1 MILLRAARIPEALM
15 FRFLVVIL
23 VIAASLLWT
32 TSTPTQADD
41 LPFLYISLPPNVQ
54 SESVQISYFL
64 VGPFGGYGG
73 YVAPRFDVSAY
84 QIPAT
89 VDDKRATELRA
100 IVYAS
105 GCEIQEFVIPLTA
118 QSPVSREFACQ
129 QGQEVSLSGQIS
141 PNELARYGNAELVI
155 TYMARWSH
163 GFFGITDGPVTHFE
177 IAKITPHRD
186 GRFNVNLPM
195 ISREATHSEQA
206 SVCLML
212 RDSRTLNHIASNLE
226 PDDGELKSEDR
237 CLQIRTSYPAE
248 INFTAGR
255 FEKSNLKG
263 RVFRSDSGK
272 SIANSYI
279 LLENEIDQEKNFDT
293 RTDEAGNYIFG
304 HIPPGSY
311 TVSIYAWFD
320 KRDEV
325 PFHNPL
331 KQMTVDGGEIEVE
344 WQWKSHAFMEI
355 VRLKGVSIESDQEYV
370 KDFDVV
376 GK

>member
-1 MILLRAARIPEALM
+1 M
-15 FRFLVVIL
+15 FRCILVIL
-23 VIAASLLWT
+23 VGAASLLLWT
-32 TSTPTQADD
+32 TRTPAQADD
-41 LPFLYISLPPNVQ
+41 LPFVSIALPPNVP

-73 YVAPRFDVSAY
+73 YAAQQFNVTSY

-89 VDDKRATELRA
+89 VDGKRVTEIRA

-118 QSPVSREFACQ
+118 QSPVRREFACQ
-129 QGQEVSLSGQIS
+129 QIGKVRLSGQIV
-141 PNELARYGNAELVI
+141 PNELAGYGNAELVVS
-155 TYMARWSH
+155 YRAEWAHS
-163 GFFGITDGPVTHFE
+163 FFGIADGPVTQFE
-177 IAKITPHRD
+177 IAKMTPNAD
-186 GRFNVNLPM
+186 GRFDVNLPM
-195 ISREATHSEQA
+195 ISREATDSELQA

-226 PDDGELKSEDR
+226 PDDAELRSEDR
-237 CLQIRTSYPAE
+237 CLRIRTSYPAE
-248 INFTAGR
+248 MKFTTEH

-263 RVFRSDSGK
+263 RVFRSDSGE

-279 LLENEIDQEKNFDT
+279 ILQNESDQEKNFDN
-293 RTDEAGNYIFG
+293 RTDEAGNYVFG

-311 TVSIYAWFD
+311 TVSVYAWFR
-320 KRDEV
+320 KRNEV
-325 PFHNPL
+325 PCQNPL
-331 KQMTVDGGEIEVE
+331 KQMTADGGEITVE
-344 WQWKSHAFMEI
+344 WQWKSHSFMEI
-355 VRLKGVSIESDQEYV
+355 VKLKSVSIESDHEYV